1 MYSIARVLYL
11 TWISYSLEL
20 IVQDTTDTAVEFG
33 FDENDQGI
41 TSENISMTVR
51 GKVHAS
57 IRGTVST
64 VWHFNG
70 GTLRPG
76 TTLGGLKWPLLHLFQ
91 NMEIEKANSLD
102 LGFYEVA
109 LTIDTYTHLLSHHK
123 CPSGYYNFVA
133 NTLGLDHIVLARD
146 MMEITQ
152 SGKQV

>member
-1 MYSIARVLYL
+1 M

-20 IVQDTTDTAVEFG
+20 IVQDTTDIALEFG

-76 TTLGGLKWPLLHLFQ
+76 TTLGPLKRPLLHFFQ
-91 NMEIEKANSLD
+91 NMKIENANNLD
-102 LGFYEVA
+102 FGFYEVA
-109 LTIDTYTHLLSHHK
+109 LAINIRSHLLSHLK
-123 CPSGYYNFVA
+123 CPSGYYNFIA
-133 NTLGLDHIVLARD
+133 DTLGLEHIVLASD
-146 MMEITQ
+146 LMEITQ

>member
-1 MYSIARVLYL
+1 MTSL
-11 TWISYSLEL
+11 SYSLEL
-20 IVQDTTDTAVEFG
+20 IAQDTTDTAVEFG
-33 FDENDQGI
+33 LDENEQQI

-76 TTLGGLKWPLLHLFQ
+76 TTLGPLKQPFLHLFQ
-91 NMEIEKANSLD
+91 NMEIENANSLD
-102 LGFYEVA
+102 FGFYEVA
-109 LTIDTYTHLLSHHK
+109 LTINTRTHLLSHHK
-123 CPSGYYNFVA
+123 CPSGYYSFVA
-133 NTLGLDHIVLARD
+133 YTLRLDHIVLARD